1 MLVEGGNNLSAVLVP
16 ALISDMVDATHLV
29 DVHGVS
35 FGMDLKRFGWR
46 LGNLWPA
53 SVAVLRRSACLSAS
67 LRCRVML
74 EEFLSSDALF
84 EMIEDGP
91 ILFEIDF
98 SLYIINEVALAGFF
112 ITKDIHAEAW
122 SSEVSNVQPFS
133 SALLSAFRNE
143 DQNDLNILEVDG
155 RRVYN
160 NG

>member
-1 MLVEGGNNLSAVLVP
+1 
-16 ALISDMVDATHLV
+16 
-29 DVHGVS
+29 
-35 FGMDLKRFGWR
+35 
-46 LGNLWPA
+46 
-53 SVAVLRRSACLSAS
+53 
-67 LRCRVML
+67 ML